1 MEKITDR
8 EIRDYLGHNGSECR
22 VRIQRDGTVLRNG
35 SPDYAD
41 RSQDEWL
48 YVGKRSEIVR
58 DMTAGDMSVVYDNPD
73 D

>member
-1 MEKITDR
+1 MEKITDKKIR
-8 EIRDYLGHNGSECR
+8 EYLGHNGDECR
-22 VRIQRDGTVLRNG
+22 VRIQKDGTVLRNG
-35 SPDYAD
+35 SSDYTD

-58 DMTAGDMSVVYDNPD
+58 EMTAEDASTVYDDPD